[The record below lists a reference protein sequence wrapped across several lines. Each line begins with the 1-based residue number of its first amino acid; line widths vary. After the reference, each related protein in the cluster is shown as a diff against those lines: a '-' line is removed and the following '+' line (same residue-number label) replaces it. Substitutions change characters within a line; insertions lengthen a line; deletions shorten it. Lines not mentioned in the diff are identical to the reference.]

1 MNWKD
6 HIVATPDTLVG
17 KPRIKDTRISVQ
29 LIITCLAD
37 GWSFE
42 QVVEAY
48 PRITREGILA
58 ALTFAAELLDEEQG
72 IAARKVNA

>member
-37 GWSFE
+37 GWSFK
-42 QVVEAY
+42 QVIEAY